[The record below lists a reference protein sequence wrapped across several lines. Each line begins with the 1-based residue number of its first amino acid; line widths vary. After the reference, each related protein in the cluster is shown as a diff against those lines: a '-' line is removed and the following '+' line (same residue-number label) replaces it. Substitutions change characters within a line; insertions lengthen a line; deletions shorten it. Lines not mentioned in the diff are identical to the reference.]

1 MKNYIEIAEELE
13 ALQADLKKIEA
24 YNLKMLGEAE
34 RDLAEA
40 KKTAIWNEYI
50 SNIEDEIEDYQFH
63 AKKARKV
70 FEDLQHAIDSAE
82 SLYI

>member
-1 MKNYIEIAEELE
+1 MKNYIEIEEELE
-13 ALQADLKKIEA
+13 ALQADLKEIEA

-40 KKTAIWNEYI
+40 KKTANWNEYI
-50 SNIEDEIEDYQFH
+50 SNIEEEIEDYHFH

-70 FEDLQHAIDSAE
+70 FDDLQHAIERSKLLDF
-82 SLYI
+82 

>member
-1 MKNYIEIAEELE
+1 MKNFIEIAEELE
-13 ALQADLKKIEA
+13 ALQADLKKIEE

-34 RDLAEA
+34 RDLEEA

-50 SNIEDEIEDYQFH
+50 SNTEEEIEEYHFH

-70 FEDLQHAIDSAE
+70 FDDLQHAIDRAK
-82 SLYI
+82 SLYF